1 MLTYPSPGVAALA
14 SSSHEPNCRN
24 VTIEA
29 EESMPP
35 SVIGVDVLDDE
46 TPVGGVDGCELDVG
60 VLVVGELVAGA
71 VGFGALGRPLPF
83 PLPCALA
90 LTATAITRPVARAAA
105 RGNERVVT
113 MAVPLGERPRT
124 KGKLTLHPC
133 PLTSDPLTFAL

>member
-1 MLTYPSPGVAALA
+1 MLTYPSPGVPALA

-29 EESMPP
+29 EGSVPP
-35 SVIGVDVLDDE
+35 SVIDVDVLDDE
-46 TPVGGVDGCELDVG
+46 ALVVGADGCELDVG
-60 VLVVGELVAGA
+60 ALVVGELGAGA

-90 LTATAITRPVARAAA
+90 LTATAITRPVARAAV

-113 MAVPLGERPRT
+113 MAVPLDGRS
-124 KGKLTLHPC
+124 KGKKQID
-133 PLTSDPLTFAL
+133 SSPLTFDF